1 MVSGKKQREVYV
13 GNLTIGAVTDQM
25 LRELFNG
32 ALAHLV
38 IDPVNNPAVV
48 NASLDPSG
56 ARPGHWRHGAA
67 KTVSANFASRWLG
80 TSGIALAG
88 TLALTQVPM
97 RYFAYFLNRSLW
109 VCGAADG

>member
-1 MVSGKKQREVYV
+1 MAGGGLVSGKKQREVYV
-13 GNLTIGAVTDQM
+13 GNLTIGAVTDNM

-56 ARPGHWRHGAA
+56 APPFSEHLQSAVLSSGRPSLCAA
-67 KTVSANFASRWLG
+67 KH
-80 TSGIALAG
+80 
-88 TLALTQVPM
+88 
-97 RYFAYFLNRSLW
+97 
-109 VCGAADG
+109 

>member
-1 MVSGKKQREVYV
+1 MAGGGLVSGKKQREVYV
-13 GNLTIGAVTDQM
+13 GNLTIGAVTDNM

-56 ARPGHWRHGAA
+56 TAPNHPSRP
-67 KTVSANFASRWLG
+67 LE
-80 TSGIALAG
+80 
-88 TLALTQVPM
+88 P
-97 RYFAYFLNRSLW
+97 
-109 VCGAADG
+109 